1 MAARIVIKC
10 IKIKNKKYHI
20 VQTFNRKIVERDS
33 PNKQIHDRSSSWY
46 RYRYFHKKVAGL
58 IYFSGH
64 PPPHLL
70 VILCGH
76 VSVFYIKASEI
87 KHVNLVV
94 DILVCH
100 ELKNVVQNLF

>member
-20 VQTFNRKIVERDS
+20 VETFNRKIVERDT
-33 PNKQIHDRSSSWY
+33 PNKQIHDSSSSWY

-58 IYFSGH
+58 IYFYGH
-64 PPPHLL
+64 PPHLL

-76 VSVFYIKASEI
+76 ASAFYKKASEI
-87 KHVNLVV
+87 KHVNFAV
-94 DILVCH
+94 DILVYH